1 MKKTIHRADTR
12 GYANHGWLEARHTF
26 SFAGYY
32 DPERVHFGM
41 LRVLNDDIVAPAR
54 GFGMHPHDNMEI
66 VTIPISGSLQH
77 RDSMGSSGI
86 IRAGEVQVMS
96 AGTGILHSEMNP
108 SNDEPVNLLQIWVFP
123 KEQNIQPRYDQKA
136 FPAEG
141 RANKIQYL
149 VSPDQEDGALWINQ
163 DAWFSMIDLS
173 KGHQLSYTRHSENN
187 GIYLFVIDGV
197 LATSDETLNRRDAM
211 GISNIDTVQLEA
223 TENVKLIVIEVPM
236 IPS

>member
-1 MKKTIHRADTR
+1 MKKILHRADSR

-66 VTIPISGSLQH
+66 VTIPISGALQH
-77 RDSMGSSGI
+77 RDSMGSSGV
-86 IRAGEVQVMS
+86 IRAGEVQIMS

-108 SNDEPVNLLQIWVFP
+108 SNDEAVNLLQIWVFP
-123 KEQNIQPRYDQKA
+123 KQNNIKPRYDQKA

-141 RANKIQYL
+141 RANRIQYL
-149 VSPDQEDGALWINQ
+149 VSPDQEEGALWINQ
-163 DAWFSMIDLS
+163 DAWFSMTDLS
-173 KGHQLSYTRHSENN
+173 EGHSITYNRYRENN
-187 GIYLFVIDGV
+187 GIYLFVLEGEV
-197 LATSDETLNRRDAM
+197 NVVNETLQRRDAV
-211 GISNIDTVQLEA
+211 GVAA
-223 TENVKLIVIEVPM
+223 TETLLIDAKSPAIILFIEVPM
-236 IPS
+236 N